1 LEAVSDRSQKTVL
14 TTGSNSGIGLAT
26 AVHLARL
33 GFRSVGSVRSEDKAE
48 VLRVAAEEAGVTV
61 ETVLLDVTDADRG
74 RQVIDQFRPWG
85 LVNNAGYGG
94 IGAIEDV
101 DDDEAR
107 ALFETMVVAPMRL
120 ARLAAPH
127 MRQSGGGRVV
137 NMSSVFGRTTAP
149 LVGWYSGAKH
159 ALEALSDS
167 LRMETASAGIKVVLI
182 EPGGFRTGI
191 WEEVSGQNRAPSWLR
206 LRGGLPALG
215 AGPAPEPGAHGR
227 PNSGGEGGGPI
238 PHLPLPPG
246 AVPGGRR
253 RGGVDPGPAPDAN
266 CGSGPFQSAGPGLVA
281 ISWSDSKPGG
291 GRRGYLLSG

>member
-191 WEEVSGQNRAPSWLR
+191 WEEVSGQIERRAGSAYVGAYRRSALGLR
-206 LRGGLPALG
+206 LSQVLMGDPTQVARVVGRSLTSRFPQERYLVGADAAALTLAQRLTPTVVRDRFSRLGL
-215 AGPAPEPGAHGR
+215 
-227 PNSGGEGGGPI
+227 
-238 PHLPLPPG
+238 
-246 AVPGGRR
+246 
-253 RGGVDPGPAPDAN
+253 
-266 CGSGPFQSAGPGLVA
+266 GL
-281 ISWSDSKPGG
+281 
-291 GRRGYLLSG
+291 